1 MKKGGGRAVKI
12 KLTQLS
18 EKISV
23 TTDFIKLDA
32 FLKFANAV
40 PSGGAAKD
48 IVLDGKVKVNGEVC
62 LQRGKKLV
70 PGDRVEI
77 SGKIFEV
84 A

>member
-1 MKKGGGRAVKI
+1 MKI

-18 EKISV
+18 EKISI

-70 PGDRVEI
+70 LGDRVEI

>member
-1 MKKGGGRAVKI
+1 MKI

-18 EKISV
+18 EKISI

-70 PGDRVEI
+70 PGDGVEI

>member
-1 MKKGGGRAVKI
+1 MKI
-12 KLTQLS
+12 KLTQVS
-18 EKISV
+18 EKISI

-77 SGKIFEV
+77 GGKIFEV

>member
-1 MKKGGGRAVKI
+1 MKI
-12 KLTQLS
+12 KLTQVS
-18 EKISV
+18 KKISI

>member
-1 MKKGGGRAVKI
+1 MKI

-62 LQRGKKLV
+62 LQRGKKLFK
-70 PGDRVEI
+70 GDRVEI

>member
-1 MKKGGGRAVKI
+1 MLPG
-12 KLTQLS
+12 
-18 EKISV
+18 E
-23 TTDFIKLDA
+23 
-32 FLKFANAV
+32 

>member
-1 MKKGGGRAVKI
+1 MKI
-12 KLTQLS
+12 KLTQVS
-18 EKISV
+18 EKIKI

-48 IVLDGKVKVNGEVC
+48 LVLDGKVKVNGEVC
-62 LQRGKKLV
+62 LQRGKKLFK
-70 PGDRVEI
+70 GDRVEI
-77 SGKIFEV
+77 GRKIFEV

>member
-1 MKKGGGRAVKI
+1 MKI
-12 KLTQLS
+12 KLTQVS
-18 EKISV
+18 EKISI

-77 SGKIFEV
+77 SEKFFEV

>member
-1 MKKGGGRAVKI
+1 MKI
-12 KLTQLS
+12 KLTQVR
-18 EKISV
+18 EKIKI

-48 IVLDGKVKVNGEVC
+48 LVLDGKVKVNGEVC
-62 LQRGKKLV
+62 LQRGKKLFK
-70 PGDRVEI
+70 GDRVEI
-77 SGKIFEV
+77 GRKIFEV

>member
-1 MKKGGGRAVKI
+1 MKI

-18 EKISV
+18 EKISI

-62 LQRGKKLV
+62 LQRGKKLFK
-70 PGDRVEI
+70 GDRVEI

>member
-1 MKKGGGRAVKI
+1 MKI
-12 KLTQLS
+12 KLTQVS
-18 EKISV
+18 EKISI

-48 IVLDGKVKVNGEVC
+48 IFLDGKVKVNGEVC

-77 SGKIFEV
+77 SGKFFEV

>member
-1 MKKGGGRAVKI
+1 VKI

-48 IVLDGKVKVNGEVC
+48 IVSDGKVKVNGEVC

>member
-1 MKKGGGRAVKI
+1 MKI
-12 KLTQLS
+12 KLTQAS
-18 EKISV
+18 EKIAI

-48 IVLDGKVKVNGEVC
+48 LVLEGKVTVNGEVC
-62 LQRGKKLV
+62 LQRGKKLFK
-70 PGDRVEI
+70 GDKVKTG
-77 SGKIFEV
+77 GKLFEV

>member
-1 MKKGGGRAVKI
+1 MKI

-18 EKISV
+18 EKISI

-32 FLKFANAV
+32 FLKFANDV

>member
-1 MKKGGGRAVKI
+1 MKI

-18 EKISV
+18 KKISV

>member
-1 MKKGGGRAVKI
+1 MKI

-18 EKISV
+18 EKISI

-70 PGDRVEI
+70 SGDRVEI